1 MLSSLYPNCHH
12 QITFA
17 KFDLKIFYPPP
28 YGRNVWHYKHQ
39 RARNNFDWNRALDYA
54 SQNRQISIFNDTI
67 LNIISNF
74 IPHEAIICDGRESPW
89 INSKIKKVIHEK
101 NKEHKKHVNNK

>member
-1 MLSSLYPNCHH
+1 M
-12 QITFA
+12 
-17 KFDLKIFYPPP
+17 
-28 YGRNVWHYKHQ
+28 YGIISIR
-39 RARNNFDWNRALDYA
+39 RAINNFDWNRTSDYV

-101 NKEHKKHVNNK
+101 NKEHKKYINNKSNFLLAQNIKNLQAQIKTLIDISK